1 MDPERL
7 VGARRAFPQRFCK
20 CVAGVAAVE
29 LRECHAARS
38 CGGRG
43 KVCALALAAD
53 AAAALR
59 STIDGTNDERFLERD
74 AALEGRVEA

>member
-1 MDPERL
+1 MRPAHRAGPTSETQSRAVLTRL
-7 VGARRAFPQRFCK
+7 PVS
-20 CVAGVAAVE
+20 VW
-29 LRECHAARS
+29 HSRS

-53 AAAALR
+53 AAAAFR
-59 STIDGTNDERFLERD
+59 STIDGTDDERFLERD